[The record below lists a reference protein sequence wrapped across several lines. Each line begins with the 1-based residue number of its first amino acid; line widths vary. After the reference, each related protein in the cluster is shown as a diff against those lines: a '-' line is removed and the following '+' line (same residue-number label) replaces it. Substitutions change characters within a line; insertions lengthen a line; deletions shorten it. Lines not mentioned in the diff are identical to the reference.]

1 MLERFSSTLKPFE
14 LFVLD
19 NKEKRD
25 KQAHFELPWWS
36 NVLCV
41 QCVVLT
47 LCSNFVS
54 LYFVPSNTLTVGQ
67 DTKAVAIWGSSL
79 KYRACTQTANVC
91 KLLSRFFSQMQRK
104 KLSHA
109 DFFCQSIHILNRL
122 VTTKGCFNTTG
133 LTYNRSHL
141 RLNNKKQLAEHRG

>member
-1 MLERFSSTLKPFE
+1 MIPSLERC
-14 LFVLD
+14 
-19 NKEKRD
+19 
-25 KQAHFELPWWS
+25 AWWS
-36 NVLCV
+36 IVLVLCV
-41 QCVVLT
+41 QCGVLT
-47 LCSNFVS
+47 LCSNFMS

-122 VTTKGCFNTTG
+122 GSTKGCFDTTG

>member
-79 KYRACTQTANVC
+79 KYRVYTQTVNG
-91 KLLSRFFSQMQRK
+91 KRFSSQMQRK
-104 KLSHA
+104 KLSHSE
-109 DFFCQSIHILNRL
+109 FFSI
-122 VTTKGCFNTTG
+122 NT
-133 LTYNRSHL
+133 
-141 RLNNKKQLAEHRG
+141 

>member
-79 KYRACTQTANVC
+79 KY
-91 KLLSRFFSQMQRK
+91 KLLPRFSSQMQRK
-104 KLSHA
+104 KLSHS
-109 DFFCQSIHILNRL
+109 DLFSI
-122 VTTKGCFNTTG
+122 NT
-133 LTYNRSHL
+133 
-141 RLNNKKQLAEHRG
+141 